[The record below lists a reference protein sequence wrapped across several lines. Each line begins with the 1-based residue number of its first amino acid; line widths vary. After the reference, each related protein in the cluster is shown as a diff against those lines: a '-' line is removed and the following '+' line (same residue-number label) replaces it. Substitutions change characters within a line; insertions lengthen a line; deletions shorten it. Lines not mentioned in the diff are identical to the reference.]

1 MQEGSKLW
9 SQNLGP
15 QMSTEIGQFIVSI
28 FAIENFISAF
38 PKHDL
43 HLGKMKTAADI
54 VEATTWKLVDAWGNQ
69 YPSQRSLQHPW
80 EGPVPRTLQPCL
92 TLTTRLYLHTASFSE
107 MSVRLSVE
115 MTAALTSAAWLS
127 DTLTSNPSRSR
138 QLYLSS
144 RKKPKVCSVYVKGL
158 CYLRHGKITLYY
170 VMFPCSVLTGQIW
183 QILTACCCLP
193 QQAEGVIWSHSYPK
207 AFVQLQRWFFFLLFS
222 NFLSRKSGTWNTY
235 SSLATKSSLPA
246 LVKHSF
252 WSSYLGERWDIPAV

>member
-1 MQEGSKLW
+1 
-9 SQNLGP
+9 
-15 QMSTEIGQFIVSI
+15 
-28 FAIENFISAF
+28 
-38 PKHDL
+38 
-43 HLGKMKTAADI
+43 MKTAADI

-80 EGPVPRTLQPCL
+80 EGPVPGTLQPCL

-127 DTLTSNPSRSR
+127 DTLTPNPSCSH

-207 AFVQLQRWFFFLLFS
+207 AFVQLQSRFFFYYSLIFS
-222 NFLSRKSGTWNTY
+222 LEKAVHGTPTVAWLPKAAHLPTWSTLSGLAILVRGEIYQLY
-235 SSLATKSSLPA
+235 SSKL
-246 LVKHSF
+246 
-252 WSSYLGERWDIPAV
+252 SSYPDHRITEF